1 MLGYVWHIWIG
12 VALVALVLVAMGGLL
27 GYYLYSV
34 EAKKHPSGKRQRRHQ
49 DL

>member
-12 VALVALVLVAMGGLL
+12 VALVAVVLLAMAGLL
-27 GYYLYSV
+27 GYYMFSV

>member
-12 VALVALVLVAMGGLL
+12 VALTLVALLATVGLIA
-27 GYYLYSV
+27 YYLISV
-34 EAKKHPSGKRQRRHQ
+34 ESKKYPNGKQARRQ